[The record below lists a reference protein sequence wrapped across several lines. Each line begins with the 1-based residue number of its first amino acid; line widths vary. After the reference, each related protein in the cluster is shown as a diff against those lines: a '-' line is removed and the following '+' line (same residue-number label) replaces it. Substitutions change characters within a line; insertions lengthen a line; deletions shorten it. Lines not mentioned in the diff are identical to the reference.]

1 MSKKLHNT
9 YHFNILSFHLG
20 DETAF
25 EHFFKLYY
33 KKLCFFA
40 NRYVMDKAVAEDI
53 VEESFVK
60 FWEMRES
67 IDSEQPVKSLLYT
80 MVRNA
85 AISYLR
91 KQKVLAKRKKG
102 YDALQEETEGYMLQ
116 QMIAAETMMQI
127 YSAIGELP
135 EGCRNVVTK
144 LYVEGKGLQEIADE
158 LNISINTVKTQRARG
173 LKFIRGRL
181 TGLLVLL
188 MFFG

>member
-1 MSKKLHNT
+1 MNGKAHNT
-9 YHFNILSFHLG
+9 KNAFSFWNDKEKCL
-20 DETAF
+20 DY
-25 EHFFKLYY
+25 FFKSQYKQLY
-33 KKLCFFA
+33 FFA
-40 NRYVMDKAVAEDI
+40 NRFVRDKAVAEDI

-144 LYVEGKGLQEIADE
+144 LYVEGKRLQEIADE

-173 LKFIRGRL
+173 LKFIRGKL